1 MKRIMGLLLVLVIS
15 SMSMGASFWVS
26 LEVNRENLF
35 PIQDAEYLKT
45 LVPWARDLLNE
56 MIIAQKEG
64 EAIWYDFEIEVESWD
79 DKIISA
85 QFYKPGDPAP
95 IIMKRDGRNNE
106 FYFDS
111 DEMTPVRVYTSLDEL
126 AIDFPSGTYQVEIVF
141 KNSGTITQEVIVPD
155 YSTVS
160 YPELPDISLEEDASG
175 ELILNWS
182 TVADVDDYEIW
193 AESIKS
199 GRFSD
204 VYEEDFSPSHPETI
218 QTHLGLYKSKGDY
231 QVGLY
236 MEGDIYQ
243 EDNYN
248 VEFTTDI
255 TLFSF
260 RKPLPVYEN
269 KITKCTVTAGAN
281 NADSIS
287 LTGQLQAV
295 EADFL
300 NATEAVVTLSS
311 DAMPDPIT
319 FTFPVNAATL
329 KKGKFSA
336 AITDSG
342 ALSSLKYDTKT
353 HALLF
358 SSKKIDLTG
367 LACPITV
374 DITIGDYFSAQIE
387 LDEDIV
393 NGTKPCPPE
402 LLMGVQDSLTITK
415 SVFKA
420 GKTYS
425 LDILTIQGTFT
436 YSGDPMNV
444 ASDFIVRLAGSQDF
458 TVPGSW
464 FTEKNGVFTC
474 NNAPANEGGLVSAK
488 LDANKGLFTIS
499 IKYVPIEYFGL
510 VDFDLLALGK
520 TLSGYAQIDLG
531 TVYTCWQLTQ
541 YDQPGA
547 SWLYNT
553 GLGVGAATVTVN
565 AQGGNDYEIYEDE
578 MDAWAY
584 LYYSKEADGSAVFTE
599 LDIDSDDLGG
609 DISLNF
615 NLQMW
620 PAFLRPGQTWASN
633 SLMSGSMSASGYTI
647 DIVNGAASAKTT
659 VSSSLV
665 KVKVPAGTYNNTVR
679 FDENWIMT
687 GELEYNG
694 EYAGTVKFVFTQTNY
709 AVPGYGIIKRV
720 RTFAM
725 SARIRGSGTLSDR
738 VSETYLL
745 TQE

>member
-1 MKRIMGLLLVLVIS
+1 MKRVMGLLLVLVLS

-35 PIQDAEYLKT
+35 PVQDAEYLKT
-45 LVPWARDLLNE
+45 LVPSARDLLNE
-56 MIIAQKEG
+56 MIFAQKEG
-64 EAIWYDFEIEVESWD
+64 ETVWYDFEIDVESWD
-79 DKIISA
+79 DKIMSA
-85 QFYKPGDPAP
+85 RFYKPGDPVP
-95 IIMKRDGRNNE
+95 IAMKQDGRNNE

-111 DEMTPVRVYTSLDEL
+111 DEMTPVRIYTSLDEL
-126 AIDFPSGTYQVEIVF
+126 AVDFPSGTYQVEIVF

-160 YPELPDISLEEDASG
+160 YPDLPDISLEEDASRQ
-175 ELILNWS
+175 LMLNWS
-182 TVADVDDYEIW
+182 TVEDVDEYEIW
-193 AESIKS
+193 AELIKS
-199 GRFSD
+199 GRFKD
-204 VYEEDFSPSHPETI
+204 VYEEDFYPSHPETI
-218 QTHLGLYKSKGDY
+218 QTPLGLYKSKGDY
-231 QVGLY
+231 QIGLY
-236 MEGDIYQ
+236 VEGDTYQ
-243 EDNYN
+243 EANYN

-269 KITKCTVTAGAN
+269 KITKCTVSAGAN

-300 NATEAVVTLSS
+300 NASEAVVTLSS

-342 ALSSLKYDTKT
+342 ASSSLKYDTKT

-374 DITIGDYFSAQIE
+374 DIAVGNYFSAQVE
-387 LDEDIV
+387 LDESII
-393 NGTKPCPPE
+393 NGTRKPCPPE
-402 LLMGVQDSLTITK
+402 LLMGVQNSLTITK
-415 SVFKA
+415 SVFRA
-420 GKTYS
+420 GRTFA
-425 LDILTIQGTFT
+425 LDTLSVQGTFT
-436 YSGDPMNV
+436 CVGGPMDV
-444 ASDFIVRLAGSQDF
+444 SSDFIVRLAGAQDF

-464 FTEKNGVFTC
+464 FTVKNGVYTC
-474 NNAPANEGGLVSAK
+474 TNAPANEGGKVSAK
-488 LDANKGLFTIS
+488 LDTNKCLFTIS
-499 IKYVPIEYFGL
+499 IRYVSIEHYGL
-510 VDFDLLALGK
+510 VDFDLLPLGK
-520 TLSGYAQIDLG
+520 TLSGYAQIDLR
-531 TVYTCWQLTQ
+531 TAYTCWQLTQ
-541 YDQPGA
+541 YDQPGL
-547 SWLYNT
+547 SWEYNT
-553 GLGVGAATVTVN
+553 SLGTGAATVEVNDNGVN
-565 AQGGNDYEIYEDE
+565 AYEIYEDE

-584 LYYSKEADGSAVFTE
+584 LYYSKEADGSAFFTD

-609 DISLNF
+609 NISLDF

-620 PAFLRPGQTWASN
+620 PAFLRPGQTWSSN
-633 SLMSGSMSASGYTI
+633 SLMSGSMSAFGDTI
-647 DIVNGAASAKTT
+647 DIVNGTATAKTT
-659 VSSSLV
+659 VSPSLS
-665 KVKVPAGTYNNTVR
+665 KVKVPAGTYNTVR
-679 FDENWIMT
+679 FDENWTLT
-687 GELEYNG
+687 GELEYSG
-694 EYAGTVKFVFTQTNY
+694 EYVGTIKFVFTQTNY
-709 AVPGYGIIKRV
+709 AVPDYGIVKRI
-720 RTFAM
+720 RKFAM
-725 SARIRGSGTLSDR
+725 SARIPGSGTISDR